1 MERLIYIGTVV
12 EEGYGTPPD
21 YEIGDLYK
29 MNRFVRYLIQNIDDV
44 REKLSKS
51 FPSDK
56 VADFVAKIENF
67 DEFECAYF
75 RNLDIDRYEDN
86 HNDFIFDLNS
96 SELILKQSDLEIV
109 FTLPLDSNVE
119 NSFSIDEQEM
129 DFSELI
135 QYDKMVVQFYNDDDF
150 PHIFMTAEQISANLI
165 SLTDEIDDLLSDFN
179 LNSHSSKDEIGS
191 ILGIDFIN

>member
-29 MNRFVRYLIQNIDDV
+29 MNRFVRYLIQDIDDV
-44 REKLSKS
+44 RKKLLKS

-56 VADFVAKIENF
+56 VANFVAKIENF
-67 DEFECAYF
+67 DEFERAYF
-75 RNLDIDRYEDN
+75 LNLDIDRFEDN
-86 HNDFIFDLNS
+86 DIDFILDLNS

-119 NSFSIDEQEM
+119 NSLSIDEQEM

-135 QYDKMVVQFYNDDDF
+135 QYDKMEVQFYNDDDF

-165 SLTDEIDDLLSDFN
+165 SLTDEIDGLLSDFN
-179 LNSHSSKDEIGS
+179 LNSNSSKDEIGS

>member
-12 EEGYGTPPD
+12 EEGFGTPPD

-29 MNRFVRYLIQNIDDV
+29 MNRFVRYLIQDIDHV
-44 REKLSKS
+44 RKKLSKS

-56 VADFVAKIENF
+56 VANFVAKIENF
-67 DEFECAYF
+67 DEFERAYF

>member
-1 MERLIYIGTVV
+1 MGRLIYIGTVV

-44 REKLSKS
+44 REKLSES

-56 VADFVAKIENF
+56 VTNFEAKIEKF

-75 RNLDIDRYEDN
+75 RNLDIYRFEDYD
-86 HNDFIFDLNS
+86 NDFIFDLNS
-96 SELILKQSDLEIV
+96 SELILKQSNLEIV

-119 NSFSIDEQEM
+119 NSLSIDEQEM
-129 DFSELI
+129 DFSELN
-135 QYDKMVVQFYNDDDF
+135 QYDKMEVQFYNDDDF

-165 SLTDEIDDLLSDFN
+165 SLSAEIDDLLSDFN
-179 LNSHSSKDEIGS
+179 LSSNSTKDEIVAA
-191 ILGIDFIN
+191 LNLYV

>member
-44 REKLSKS
+44 REKLSES

-56 VADFVAKIENF
+56 VTNFEAKIEKF

-75 RNLDIDRYEDN
+75 RNLDIYRFEDYDN
-86 HNDFIFDLNS
+86 EYVVCLSEND
-96 SELILKQSDLEIV
+96 E
-109 FTLPLDSNVE
+109 
-119 NSFSIDEQEM
+119 
-129 DFSELI
+129 
-135 QYDKMVVQFYNDDDF
+135 
-150 PHIFMTAEQISANLI
+150 
-165 SLTDEIDDLLSDFN
+165 
-179 LNSHSSKDEIGS
+179 
-191 ILGIDFIN
+191 FINLEAAEDYYCMLENMEFLEFEHK

>member
-150 PHIFMTAEQISANLI
+150 PHIFMTAEQISANLV
-165 SLTDEIDDLLSDFN
+165 SLSDEIDDLLSDFN